1 MDFYKKVKVF
11 DERQIFLF
19 GKKIFSYIPKK
30 YKSSMKLGISYNLF
44 DGEELLET
52 SIKSVRKSAYH
63 ISVVYQLISNSGE
76 KRSDDIVSLLQ
87 DLKKRHLIDEF
98 SLFETDATKPANVNE
113 RNKRL
118 VGLKI
123 ARKAG
128 CTHYLSLDVD
138 EFYHYDEIEKAK
150 LFIERKNIEASA
162 VSIIEYVKKPE
173 YKLVCNYMFS
183 LDSEDYT
190 FYVPFICKIK
200 VPKKIQMSSYFPC
213 LVDQTRILN
222 GMGKFY
228 LFPKH
233 EISMHH
239 MSTIRSDIEKKF
251 RNSTISLVG
260 DRERVEYFNGIKFE
274 ILNFD
279 FDKDRQLPEDYSF
292 IGRYPVQKVEN
303 VFDIRIEK

>member
-76 KRSDDIVSLLQ
+76 KRSDDIVSLLK

-150 LFIERKNIEASA
+150 LFIERKN
-162 VSIIEYVKKPE
+162 Y
-173 YKLVCNYMFS
+173 F
-183 LDSEDYT
+183 LDFFRSEERR
-190 FYVPFICKIK
+190 V
-200 VPKKIQMSSYFPC
+200 
-213 LVDQTRILN
+213 
-222 GMGKFY
+222 GK
-228 LFPKH
+228 
-233 EISMHH
+233 EC
-239 MSTIRSDIEKKF
+239 
-251 RNSTISLVG
+251 
-260 DRERVEYFNGIKFE
+260 
-274 ILNFD
+274 
-279 FDKDRQLPEDYSF
+279 
-292 IGRYPVQKVEN
+292 
-303 VFDIRIEK
+303 